1 MLLLAKRALN
11 HAPIVHFLSLHELEL
26 QVYWGLA
33 SFDHHF
39 GYNWSPDGQYGWRL
53 WDWLDLNVILELIAD
68 FDRLVN

>member
-1 MLLLAKRALN
+1 MNFDNFRVLAQMLLLAKRALN

-39 GYNWSPDGQYGWRL
+39 GYN
-53 WDWLDLNVILELIAD
+53 
-68 FDRLVN
+68 